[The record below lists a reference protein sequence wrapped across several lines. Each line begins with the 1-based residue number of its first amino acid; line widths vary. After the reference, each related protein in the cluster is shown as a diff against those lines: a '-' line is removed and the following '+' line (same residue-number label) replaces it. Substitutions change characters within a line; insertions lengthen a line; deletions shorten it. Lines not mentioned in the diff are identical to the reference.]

1 MSLFSKI
8 FRKEKDPEQQKVID
22 QARSFFATFCSY
34 SPVFHDWKGAIYESE
49 LVRACCDARARHAGK
64 LNVQII
70 GSARPSLQAKLQR
83 APNQWSTWYQFLYRT
98 STILDVYNTCFIVPV
113 HDENLEVVGF
123 FPVIPK
129 RCEVVEYKDRE
140 WLRYT
145 FSSGKK
151 AAVEF
156 DKCAIL
162 TKYQLDDDFFGA
174 DNKALDETMNLLHLQ
189 NQGVKEAIKSSARFR
204 FMAQMNNWVKPE
216 DLINERTRFTENNFK
231 AESNDSEF
239 LLFPNNYTN
248 IKQIESKP
256 FTIDSEQMN
265 LIKTNCFNYFGVNEK
280 VLQNSAQ
287 GDDLD
292 AFFNGATEPFA
303 IQLSEAMT
311 NAIFTPRE
319 FSNGNRFQVSANRLQ
334 YMTVSEKVSMSRE
347 LGDRGAI
354 MIDEIRELFN
364 YPPLPDG
371 TGQHAPIRGE
381 YYMVDQANAE
391 ADSAGSQ
398 EGESNAV

>member
-1 MSLFSKI
+1 M
-8 FRKEKDPEQQKVID
+8 
-22 QARSFFATFCSY
+22 
-34 SPVFHDWKGAIYESE
+34 
-49 LVRACCDARARHAGK
+49 
-64 LNVQII
+64 
-70 GSARPSLQAKLQR
+70 
-83 APNQWSTWYQFLYRT
+83 
-98 STILDVYNTCFIVPV
+98 
-113 HDENLEVVGF
+113 
-123 FPVIPK
+123 
-129 RCEVVEYKDRE
+129 
-140 WLRYT
+140 
-145 FSSGKK
+145 
-151 AAVEF
+151 
-156 DKCAIL
+156 
-162 TKYQLDDDFFGA
+162 
-174 DNKALDETMNLLHLQ
+174 
-189 NQGVKEAIKSSARFR
+189 R

-265 LIKTNCFNYFGVNEK
+265 LIKNNCFNYFGVNEK
-280 VLQNSAQ
+280 VLQNSAH

-303 IQLSEAMT
+303 IMLSEAMT

-398 EGESNAV
+398 EEDSNAV